1 MWKETILK
9 DRLILKKHK
18 TLSFLF
24 IGQFLKWTPRLDN
37 NHKENAKKSEEILRC
52 GRHFNNKKEDC
63 KWVQKLNF
71 FSKNQ
76 IIIFLVRENI
86 INDGI

>member
-1 MWKETILK
+1 MLCEKKLILK
-9 DRLILKKHK
+9 TVLILKKHK

-37 NHKENAKKSEEILRC
+37 NHKENAKKSEE
-52 GRHFNNKKEDC
+52 KEDC
-63 KWVQKLNF
+63 RWVQKLNF
-71 FSKNQ
+71 VYKNQ
-76 IIIFLVRENI
+76 IIIFLVREDI